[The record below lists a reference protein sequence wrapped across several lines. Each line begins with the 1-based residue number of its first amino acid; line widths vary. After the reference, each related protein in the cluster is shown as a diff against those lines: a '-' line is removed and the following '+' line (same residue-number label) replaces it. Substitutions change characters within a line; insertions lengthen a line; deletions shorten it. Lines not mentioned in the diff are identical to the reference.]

1 MLPGATSSMF
11 PARAASTGQGTAA
24 EVMGRPGG
32 RRSLLLAGTGKT
44 LSNVLPATR
53 SSNHSPSSPV
63 VVLTLWHAAARS
75 SPVWTGA
82 AIACL
87 AAVQEYLCL
96 HALFACAGTSS
107 PALSFREREERPPE
121 VQEVLRHPS
130 QSHCCRSRSPLNVEH
145 DAIYPR
151 CYLCVPLAVLLGRL
165 ATNLPDSGPRA
176 EHPSAPRRFAGQL
189 EVPIRRR
196 RPWRPKP
203 PSSVEC
209 YRRAEKRPE

>member
-1 MLPGATSSMF
+1 MLPRA
-11 PARAASTGQGTAA
+11 ARAASTGQGTAA

-32 RRSLLLAGTGKT
+32 QRSLLLAGTGKT
-44 LSNVLPATR
+44 LSNLLQATR
-53 SSNHSPSSPV
+53 SSTHFLSPPV
-63 VVLTLWHAAARS
+63 VALLLCHAAAQS

-82 AIACL
+82 AIAYL
-87 AAVQEYLCL
+87 AALPEYLCL
-96 HALFACAGTSS
+96 HALFACARASA
-107 PALSFREREERPPE
+107 PALSFRERGERQPE
-121 VQEVLRHPS
+121 VQEADRHPS

-209 YRRAEKRPE
+209 YRGAEKRPE